1 MFIHDCTVA
10 DAVAADP
17 ADYAERCLDRYDVTE
32 PSIRAFVTE
41 SDRDARVRATV
52 RERARDS
59 QENQGPLHGVPV
71 GVKDIF
77 HADGFET
84 RAGSDVPPDA
94 LAGPEASVVT
104 ALRDAGAYVFGKTVT
119 AEFAYFEPG
128 PTRNPHDI
136 DRTPGGSS
144 SGSAAAVAAGVVP
157 LALGTQTIG
166 SIIRPASYCGVVGV
180 KPSFDRIPADGLVS
194 FSPSADHIGYFTQAV
209 EDARTAAPTLYESWN
224 SQPEPPTDRPVLGLP
239 SDAYLS
245 QASEGM
251 LTAFEQR
258 VERLHAAG
266 YDVVQTDALADI
278 EAINARH
285 RELTA
290 AEAALEHA
298 RLHTDYGDRYAAAT
312 SDILRDGRDSTV
324 GRVVAARNGR
334 RELRRSLAATS
345 EERGID
351 IWLSPAATDTP
362 PAGIET
368 TGDPVMNLPWT
379 HAGIPTVSVPAG
391 TLDGLPVG
399 VQVAGQFGD
408 DERLLTWSEQ
418 LQSVVGSA

>member
-1 MFIHDCTVA
+1 
-10 DAVAADP
+10 
-17 ADYAERCLDRYDVTE
+17 
-32 PSIRAFVTE
+32 
-41 SDRDARVRATV
+41 
-52 RERARDS
+52 
-59 QENQGPLHGVPV
+59 
-71 GVKDIF
+71 
-77 HADGFET
+77 
-84 RAGSDVPPDA
+84 
-94 LAGPEASVVT
+94 
-104 ALRDAGAYVFGKTVT
+104 
-119 AEFAYFEPG
+119 
-128 PTRNPHDI
+128 
-136 DRTPGGSS
+136 
-144 SGSAAAVAAGVVP
+144 
-157 LALGTQTIG
+157 
-166 SIIRPASYCGVVGV
+166 
-180 KPSFDRIPADGLVS
+180 
-194 FSPSADHIGYFTQAV
+194 
-209 EDARTAAPTLYESWN
+209 
-224 SQPEPPTDRPVLGLP
+224 VLGLP

-298 RLHTDYGDRYAAAT
+298 RLHTDYGDRYATAT
-312 SDILRDGRDSTV
+312 SDILRDGRESTV

-334 RELRRSLAATS
+334 RALRRSLAATS

-379 HAGIPTVSVPAG
+379 HAGVPTVSVPAG